1 MASWSRD
8 CDPNIKV
15 TFLGSTRNGEDGA
28 SYVSIYAYEEAI
40 RLNFQYTYYFDTHYP
55 RPRVA
60 RTSLH
65 HISLAM
71 HRRAVERPIG
81 NRG

>member
-28 SYVSIYAYEEAI
+28 SYVSIYAYEGAI
-40 RLNFQYTYYFDTHYP
+40 RAKFPIYVLSWYSLPSSTSSANEFSPYFFSN
-55 RPRVA
+55 A
-60 RTSLH
+60 SE
-65 HISLAM
+65 SC
-71 HRRAVERPIG
+71 
-81 NRG
+81 